1 MMQNSP
7 SYPQRNAVYWITD
20 ECSNTTKKSLM
31 KTDLQPEDNKK
42 GNVIE
47 GEMD

>member
-1 MMQNSP
+1 MQFIGSQMN
-7 SYPQRNAVYWITD
+7 VH
-20 ECSNTTKKSLM
+20 SNTTKKSLM

-42 GNVIE
+42 GNVNE